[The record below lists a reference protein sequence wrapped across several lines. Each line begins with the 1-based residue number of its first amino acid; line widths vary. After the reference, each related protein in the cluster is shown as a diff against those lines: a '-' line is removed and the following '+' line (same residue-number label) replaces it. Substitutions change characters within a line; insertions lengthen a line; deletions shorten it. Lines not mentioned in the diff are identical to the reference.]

1 MDSSQAVAFYTH
13 CYLSIA
19 QSEVHKNMIL
29 LYQGLQ
35 GNMPMSWEREDKAE
49 EVLFTD
55 FIGCKIKR
63 KRLHSYWLTQ
73 FIDCKHNPI
82 FFNPRYCAR
91 LTGM

>member
-1 MDSSQAVAFYTH
+1 
-13 CYLSIA
+13 
-19 QSEVHKNMIL
+19 
-29 LYQGLQ
+29 
-35 GNMPMSWEREDKAE
+35 MPMSWEREDKAE

-82 FFNPRYCAR
+82 FF
-91 LTGM
+91 LTLDTVQDCLECDQTVHKLTINHKLFFSFNAVNLSQL